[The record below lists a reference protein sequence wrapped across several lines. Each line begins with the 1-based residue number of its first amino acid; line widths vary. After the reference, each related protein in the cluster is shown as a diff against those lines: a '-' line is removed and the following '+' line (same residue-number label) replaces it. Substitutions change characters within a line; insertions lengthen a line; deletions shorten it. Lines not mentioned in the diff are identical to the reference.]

1 MNLIDAVPAGTLV
14 ALDTM
19 VWIYELE
26 AHPQFGP
33 VVHSFFCDGLEA
45 GRNPAGSSQLTLGEL
60 LVQPLSVGRAD
71 LADRYRRIFTTGSG
85 FTVWDVTREVVE
97 MAAALRAKYRLR
109 MLDALHVASA
119 VVNRAGFFV
128 TNDEGLRRV
137 NELKVL
143 ILADFVANTA

>member
-1 MNLIDAVPAGTLV
+1 MNLIEAVSAGTLV

-19 VWIYELE
+19 VWIYEFE

-33 VVHSFFCDGLEA
+33 VVHSLFRDGLEA

-60 LVQPLSVGRAD
+60 LVQPLSAGRSG

-85 FTVWDVTREVVE
+85 FTVWEVTRKVVE
-97 MAAALRAKYRLR
+97 TATSLRAKYRLR

-137 NELKVL
+137 NEVKVL
-143 ILADFVANTA
+143 ILSDFVTNTA